1 MTFPMA
7 YYKRELAGKQKG
19 IKRVLK
25 ERGLWPERGLI
36 SHHLARDKID
46 RAAILTSKGGCVAPG
61 VLVVEKD
68 FRDQT
73 GRLGHQVLFIKNFIA
88 SSNSFMSWCKIERT
102 ASVIMNL

>member
-1 MTFPMA
+1 MA

-46 RAAILTSKGGCVAPG
+46 RAAILTSKGGCIAPSSCSRKG
-61 VLVVEKD
+61 FPRSDWTLGTPSPFYQEFHRELKFIELV
-68 FRDQT
+68 Q
-73 GRLGHQVLFIKNFIA
+73 
-88 SSNSFMSWCKIERT
+88 ERT